1 MLEAILEKKTCAEC
15 RYCCVF
21 DATDIWE
28 MPLVDAAVREAVLA
42 ALPGTSFN
50 PDGDDW
56 RFAVNAPAD
65 GRLVNCPA
73 LTAHGCMLGSD
84 APFECRLWPMRVLV
98 RDGRRVLALSPGCKA
113 LAALPISTVAAH
125 ARAIAPKVAAYVAA
139 HPQMIH
145 PWRDDYRWLCDV

>member
-125 ARAIAPKVAAYVAA
+125 ARFTLIGYGQLDLGIAKYHFEVAAGKENFV
-139 HPQMIH
+139 
-145 PWRDDYRWLCDV
+145 WK